1 MLEVALLSFAAILVA
16 WVFAPDASRAP
27 APAPE
32 PKISASAV
40 PARA

>member
-16 WVFAPDASRAP
+16 WIFAPDAPRAA

-32 PKISASAV
+32 PQISASAV

>member
-16 WVFAPDASRAP
+16 WVFAPEAPRAAAP
-27 APAPE
+27 APQ
-32 PKISASAV
+32 PKISANAV

>member
-16 WVFAPDASRAP
+16 WIFAPDSPRVASA
-27 APAPE
+27 AAE
-32 PKISASAV
+32 PQISASAV